1 MLRAEFG
8 IPHGTVPHRAIPTT
22 TAHNNRPLHHPPL
35 QGNRLMRVR
44 WFYTAHNEETSM
56 MYIKNKKA
64 GGAKAG
70 ACAW

>member
-1 MLRAEFG
+1 
-8 IPHGTVPHRAIPTT
+8 
-22 TAHNNRPLHHPPL
+22 
-35 QGNRLMRVR
+35 MRVR

-70 ACAW
+70 ACAWCYLELQMCRFGRAGV